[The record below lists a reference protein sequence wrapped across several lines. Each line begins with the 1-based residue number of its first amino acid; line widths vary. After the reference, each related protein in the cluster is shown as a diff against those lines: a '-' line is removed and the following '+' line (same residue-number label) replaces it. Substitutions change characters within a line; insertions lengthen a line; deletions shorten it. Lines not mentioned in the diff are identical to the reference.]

1 MQDVLFIGLDLGTQG
16 VRAMLADT
24 EGRVLASSS
33 CRYARINAAE
43 GEGKE
48 QAAYDWEK
56 TAWQVLAGLTRQAQ
70 ERLRDAQVFLAVDDK
85 IFLFRANHG
94 DHPFGG
100 GVAQQPQQAQSFAV

>member
-1 MQDVLFIGLDLGTQG
+1 MQDVLLIGLDLGTQG

-24 EGRVLASSS
+24 KGKVLASSS

-56 TAWQVLAGLTRQAQ
+56 TAWQVLADLTRQAQ
-70 ERLRDAQVFLAVDDK
+70 ERLRDAQVFLAVDGTSGTILPLD
-85 IFLFRANHG
+85 RA
-94 DHPFGG
+94 F
-100 GVAQQPQQAQSFAV
+100 QPLRTALM